1 MIRCDKIADRSARC
15 GSCACVG
22 AQGGECGK
30 NRKVTGMVRHEA
42 ICSHRVR
49 IYDVCRRGVSSRVL
63 CELVCCCGHG
73 PDDMTTRNKMI
84 HNRAG
89 VMNPCVQNRDGVMNK
104 MIQNRDGVMR
114 RDTAAPKA

>member
-15 GSCACVG
+15 GSRACVG
-22 AQGGECGK
+22 ARGGECGK
-30 NRKVTGMVRHEA
+30 NRKVTGMVRREA

-73 PDDMTTRNKMI
+73 PEDMATRIKMI
-84 HNRAG
+84 
-89 VMNPCVQNRDGVMNK
+89 QNRDDVMNK

>member
-30 NRKVTGMVRHEA
+30 NRKVTGMVRREA

-73 PDDMTTRNKMI
+73 PEDMATRI
-84 HNRAG
+84 
-89 VMNPCVQNRDGVMNK
+89 K